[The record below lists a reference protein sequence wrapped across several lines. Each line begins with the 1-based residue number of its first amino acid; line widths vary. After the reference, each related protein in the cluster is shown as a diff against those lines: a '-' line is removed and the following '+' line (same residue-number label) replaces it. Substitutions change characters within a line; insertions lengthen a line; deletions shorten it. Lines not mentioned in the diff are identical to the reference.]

1 MLWEIQIKKLM
12 KLTGDSQINIGKKLN
27 KINWNNQAPMQ
38 GGLFANKQFS
48 INNNVSSNNNNLTK
62 INKRGENLIFM
73 NPPFNDHQDNNQDPI
88 YTSHPFGNQ
97 QSPQMFSLKNN
108 ASSNDNNLKKIN
120 NQSKDFKR
128 LGDIFTNSDFSENVQ
143 GKLFTNPT
151 FNDCHD
157 NLFNNRL
164 RNNQNSK
171 LMGPPQLFSRNN
183 NEGNFFTNL
192 TFIDRNSLNVL
203 NNDLRDRQQPN
214 NEKDEGNFFY
224 NSDKVINEINDDL
237 KDGQQS
243 NHFFGGIFGNQ
254 QPPQI
259 FSMKKNKSEILI
271 NPLFSKNNQKNDEI
285 NDHQN
290 RKKIVKRE
298 RVFNK

>member
-143 GKLFTNPT
+143 AKLFTDPT

-192 TFIDRNSLNVL
+192 TFSDHNSLNVV
-203 NNDLRDRQQPN
+203 NNDLRNGQQPSH
-214 NEKDEGNFFY
+214 EKDEGNFF
-224 NSDKVINEINDDL
+224 NTSDKVI

-243 NHFFGGIFGNQ
+243 NPFFGGIFGNQ
-254 QPPQI
+254 QPPQF
-259 FSMKKNKSEILI
+259 FSIKKNK
-271 NPLFSKNNQKNDEI
+271 KNDEI

-290 RKKIVKRE
+290 QEKSCKKKE
-298 RVFNK
+298 SF